1 MKKWLIFG
9 GGFLTGI
16 VATILLLVVIG
27 LAKQSSDG
35 LIGATMFDEPGQ
47 AVEDRAFKVLQVI
60 DDNAALVN
68 AKSGTYSYSGEDHFH
83 GTLYVII
90 NNDGKYYYDEEI
102 IKVPSGKKARHVGIY
117 KYTAKSGDYKTV
129 PVIKIMN

>member
-9 GGFLTGI
+9 GGFLAGI
-16 VATILLLVVIG
+16 VVTFLVLVVIA

-35 LIGATMFDEPGQ
+35 LIGATMFDKPGQ
-47 AVEDRAFKVLQVI
+47 AVEDREFKVMQVI
-60 DDNAALVN
+60 QDNAALVN
-68 AKSGTYSYSGEDHFH
+68 ARSSDKYEWYL

-90 NNDGKYYYDEEI
+90 NTEDEYYYDEQI
-102 IKVPSGKKARHVGIY
+102 IKVPRGKNARQVGIY